1 MKKKIEE
8 NILCLLIILCP
19 ILDITSFLFRNIF
32 NTNFSPSTFLRPI
45 IPTMVLLYLFFKKD
59 TKFKM
64 ITIGFG
70 VLYGI
75 YAILH
80 LYAYSMI
87 TTGSSYSGTVQE
99 AQYLINYTYMI
110 MNLWIYSIVFKDS
123 NNLDKL
129 SKSVLL
135 ANVIYIA
142 SIFLSILTKTSSST
156 YVEGMGYKGWFE
168 SGNSLGAILILSLF
182 VILKY
187 VKDKKYRKIA
197 IPAIFTEGIFL
208 TTLLGTRVGLFG
220 FIITIVAYLLV
231 EVIITLK
238 QKQKINKK
246 MVAGG
251 IAGIAIIS
259 LVVITIGSTTMQ
271 RRKHLKDIEKNIV
284 DISRNQEA
292 HVTGDIL
299 KIKEMIENNTL
310 EEGYMREAEKQSILD
325 LYEIA
330 NQMQITNNDKR
341 MQQLIYNIVL
351 IKNQNNPFYLLVG
364 NGHLSNFR
372 ELILEMEIPS
382 FFLDFGI
389 MGFVLYLLPFVSIFL
404 YGIYFSIKNRAKMD
418 AELFMYLLGSGFA
431 FAISFFAGYT
441 FFNSSNMM
449 IIIVLNTLMLQKI
462 NVLKREVEA
471 K

>member
-1 MKKKIEE
+1 MKKKREE
-8 NILCLLIILCP
+8 NVLCLLIILCP
-19 ILDITSFLFRNIF
+19 ILDITSFLFRNVF

-45 IPTMVLLYLFFKKD
+45 IPTVVLLYLFFTKD
-59 TKFKM
+59 KKFKM
-64 ITIGFG
+64 LTIGFG
-70 VLYGI
+70 MLYGI
-75 YAILH
+75 YAIGH
-80 LYAYSMI
+80 LYAYAKI
-87 TTGSSYSGTVQE
+87 TTGSSYSGVVQE

-110 MNLWIYSIVFKDS
+110 MNLWIYITVFKET
-123 NNLDKL
+123 NNIEKL
-129 SKSVLL
+129 SKSVLF
-135 ANVIYIA
+135 ANVIYIV
-142 SIFLSILTKTSSST
+142 SILVSILTKTSSST

-182 VILKY
+182 IILKY
-187 VKDKKYRKIA
+187 IKDKKYRKIA
-197 IPAIFTEGIFL
+197 IPTILAEGIFL

-220 FIITIVAYLLV
+220 FILTIVVYLVV

-238 QKQKINKK
+238 QKEKINKK
-246 MVAGG
+246 MIAGG
-251 IAGIAIIS
+251 IASIAMIS

-284 DISRNQEA
+284 DTSQNQEA

-299 KIKEMIENNTL
+299 KVKEMIENNTL
-310 EEGYMREAEKQSILD
+310 PEGYMGEAEKQSILD

-330 NQMQITNNDKR
+330 NQMKITNNDRR
-341 MQQLIYNIVL
+341 MQQLIYNMVL

-382 FFLDFGI
+382 FLLDFGM
-389 MGFVLYLLPFVSIFL
+389 MGFVLYWMPFASLFV
-404 YGIYFSIKNRAKMD
+404 YGLYFSIKNRGKID
-418 AELFMYLLGSGFA
+418 TELLMYLLGSGFV
-431 FAISFFAGYT
+431 FAISFLAGYT

-449 IIIVLNTLMLQKI
+449 IIIVLNTLMFQKI
-462 NVLKREVEA
+462 NRRKKEEEA

>member
-8 NILCLLIILCP
+8 NILCLVIILCP
-19 ILDITSFLFRNIF
+19 ILDIASFLFRNVF
-32 NTNFSPSTFLRPI
+32 NTSFSPSTFLRPI
-45 IPTMVLLYLFFKKD
+45 LPTIVLLYLFFKKD

-64 ITIGFG
+64 LTIGFG
-70 VLYGI
+70 LFYGI

-80 LYAYSMI
+80 LYAYSRI

-110 MNLWIYSIVFKDS
+110 MNLWIYSIVFKDA
-123 NNLDKL
+123 NNIEKL

-135 ANVIYIA
+135 ANVIYIV
-142 SIFLSILTKTSSST
+142 SILVSILTKTSSNT

-197 IPAIFTEGIFL
+197 IPTILAEGIFL
-208 TTLLGTRVGLFG
+208 TTLLGTRVGLLG
-220 FIITIVAYLLV
+220 FIITIVVYLLV
-231 EVIITLK
+231 EVIIALK

-246 MVAGG
+246 MIAGG
-251 IAGIAIIS
+251 IASIAIVS
-259 LVVITIGSTTMQ
+259 LVVITIGSTTVQ

-284 DISRNQEA
+284 DVSQKQEA

-299 KIKEMIENNTL
+299 KIKESIENNTL
-310 EEGYMREAEKQSILD
+310 PEGYMGETEKQSILD

-330 NQMQITNNDKR
+330 NQMQLTNNDRR
-341 MQQLIYNIVL
+341 MQQLIYNTAL
-351 IKNQNNPFYLLVG
+351 IKNQNNPFYVLVG

-382 FFLDFGI
+382 FFLDFGM
-389 MGFVLYLLPFVSIFL
+389 MGFVLYLLPFLSIFM
-404 YGIYFSIKNRAKMD
+404 YGIYFSIQNRSIMD
-418 AELFMYLLGSGFA
+418 AELLMYLLGSGFV

-441 FFNSSNMM
+441 FFNSSSMM

-462 NVLKREVEA
+462 NVLKKEVEI